1 MNPPGLAVRAWRSE
15 ATKRI
20 ALLAA
25 LAVLIAL
32 PRSAGA
38 SPSPDPPPPPAPPCL
53 RMGETV
59 AAVDP
64 DVAVLRRGARLVGC
78 LRDNGRRRVLFD
90 PPLPPPNEVTG
101 AFKVRV
107 SGSMVAFVVSEF
119 CTVCDDT
126 PYEALRIVDL
136 EGGTVQRVRRL
147 HDALPVGTGAR
158 VLALGINPCGFV
170 AYLTVPSDGFGT
182 RFDDRRQLRL
192 LSPSPTNLLDRGPIR
207 ARSVQVNQEG
217 VRWRRG
223 SASHFYRFGEEP
235 HGEACPTA
243 V

>member
-1 MNPPGLAVRAWRSE
+1 VNPPELAVRAWRSE
-15 ATKRI
+15 AAKRI
-20 ALLAA
+20 ARLAA
-25 LAVLIAL
+25 LAVLVAL
-32 PRSAGA
+32 PRSAEA
-38 SPSPDPPPPPAPPCL
+38 SPSPDPPPPPPPPCV

-59 AAVDP
+59 VAADP

-78 LRDNGRRRVLFD
+78 RREDGRRRVLFD
-90 PPLPPPNEVTG
+90 PPLPPPNVVTL

-107 SGSMVAFVVSEF
+107 SGSMVAFVVSDF
-119 CTVCDDT
+119 CTVCGDT
-126 PYEALRIVDL
+126 PGEELRIVDL

-147 HDALPVGTGAR
+147 HDALPAGTGAR

-170 AYLTVPSDGFGT
+170 AYLTVPDDGSKT

-192 LSPSPTNLLDRGPIR
+192 VSPSPTNLLDRGRVR
-207 ARSVQVNQEG
+207 ARSVQITQEG